1 MKLKLR
7 LIAKLV
13 VFSVIVFAVFAIVN
27 GNTNSKPEA
36 VVYKSLTCGCC
47 EGFISELKNDFNVE
61 IKVMDDIS
69 DIKDK
74 YNIPLEMQSC
84 HTTIIGDY
92 FIEGHVP
99 MEAIDKLLET
109 MPEIDG
115 IILPGMPAGS
125 PGMSGT
131 KKELF
136 KIYSLKEGITSEFLE
151 I

>member
-1 MKLKLR
+1 MELNLKF
-7 LIAKLV
+7 IAKVL
-13 VFSVIVFAVFAIVN
+13 VFSVIIFAIFAIVN
-27 GNTNSKPEA
+27 NNTNPKTGA
-36 VVYKSLTCGCC
+36 IVYQSPTCGCC
-47 EGFISELKNDFNVE
+47 EGFSSELKKDFDVN
-61 IKVMDDIS
+61 IKIMDDIS
-69 DIKDK
+69 SIKDK
-74 YNIPLEMQSC
+74 YNIPSEMQSC

-109 MPEIDG
+109 MPDIDG

-131 KKELF
+131 KKAPF
-136 KIYSLKEGITSEFLE
+136 KIYSLKDGVTSEFLE